1 MQPTLTVGS
10 GPSDFS
16 PEQWLKPDGTAVKA
30 NDSPDNFAFGA
41 GPRRC
46 VGQSLATVEI
56 ITTLVIMG
64 REIEALDIAPEEH
77 EIDFPAGP
85 HHPTGMPI
93 KITPRLQ
100 TRGVTPAA
108 AR

>member
-1 MQPTLTVGS
+1 MQPTVTTGS
-10 GPSDFS
+10 GTPEFS
-16 PEQWLKPDGTAVKA
+16 PAQWLKPDGTAAKA
-30 NDSPDNFAFGA
+30 NDSTANFAFGA

-46 VGQSLATVEI
+46 VGQSVATVEI

-85 HHPTGMPI
+85 DHPTGLPI
-93 KITPRLQ
+93 KITPRPRSPGATL
-100 TRGVTPAA
+100 AA
-108 AR
+108 A